1 MSDIVLSAGIR
12 SNLLALQDTASN
24 IQSTQTR
31 LATGLKVNSALDN
44 PIAYFTASSL
54 NALAGNLGNLL
65 DSVSNAVQTVQAAN
79 NGITSITKLVQSA
92 QAIAQQALQSAS
104 TTATDVGTVSG
115 LTGSSSFAV
124 TSGSTITISDGTS
137 TATIT
142 STGNV
147 TVNQILN
154 AVNGAA
160 GLKIQAELSANGSL
174 SLEATGANAVTI
186 GGTATA
192 PELAQFGLASGT
204 TAAGSVNSTRSSLAT
219 QYNAVLK
226 QIDQLSSDSGF
237 NGVNL
242 LAGNSLQVTFNAT
255 GTSSLALSGVTF
267 NSTGL
272 GITQSANN
280 FQTNTSIATR
290 PDAADRVAH
299 HLAEPGGVVRH
310 QPVGHPDP
318 AELHDGDDQH
328 PADRCQQPDCRRQQ
342 PGRRQPPGLADPAV
356 AGNDGPVARR
366 PVPEQRVAPVRLIR
380 LHRAFFDGGATAP
393 PFIFCKRF
401 NISRINRPLGLIDHI
416 RREPLGG
423 SGRSTLP
430 VE

>member
-12 SNLLALQDTASN
+12 SNLLALQNTAAN
-24 IQSTQTR
+24 IQKTQTS

-92 QAIAQQALQSAS
+92 QAIAQQALQSAA
-104 TTATDVGTVSG
+104 TTANTVGSVSG
-115 LTGSSSFAV
+115 LTGASSFAV
-124 TSGSTITISDGTS
+124 TSANTITISDGTS

-160 GLKIQAELSANGSL
+160 GLKIQAELSANGSI

-192 PELAQFGLASGT
+192 PELAQFGLTSGT
-204 TAAGSVNSTRSSLAT
+204 TAAGSVNATRSSLAT

-226 QIDQLSSDSGF
+226 QIDQLASDAGF

-255 GTSSLALSGVTF
+255 GTSTLALSGVTF
-267 NSTGL
+267 NSAGL
-272 GITQSANN
+272 GITQSANS
-280 FQTNTSIATR
+280 FQTNTSIASAQTQLTASLTTLQSQAASFGTNLSVIQIRQSFTTATINTLQTGANNLTVADSNLEGANLLALQTR
-290 PDAADRVAH
+290 QSLATTALSLAAQSQNSV
-299 HLAEPGGVVRH
+299 L
-310 QPVGHPDP
+310 
-318 AELHDGDDQH
+318 
-328 PADRCQQPDCRRQQ
+328 
-342 PGRRQPPGLADPAV
+342 
-356 AGNDGPVARR
+356 
-366 PVPEQRVAPVRLIR
+366 RL
-380 LHRAFFDGGATAP
+380 FG
-393 PFIFCKRF
+393 
-401 NISRINRPLGLIDHI
+401 
-416 RREPLGG
+416 
-423 SGRSTLP
+423 
-430 VE
+430 

>member
-24 IQSTQTR
+24 IQTTQSR

-160 GLKIQAELSANGSL
+160 GLKIQAELSANGSI
-174 SLEATGANAVTI
+174 SLEATGANAITI

-280 FQTNTSIATR
+280 FQTNTSIAAAQTQLTASLTTLQNQAASFGTNLSVIQIRQSFTTATINTLQTGANNLTVADSNLEGANLLALQTR
-290 PDAADRVAH
+290 QSLATTALSLAAQSQNSV
-299 HLAEPGGVVRH
+299 L
-310 QPVGHPDP
+310 
-318 AELHDGDDQH
+318 
-328 PADRCQQPDCRRQQ
+328 
-342 PGRRQPPGLADPAV
+342 
-356 AGNDGPVARR
+356 
-366 PVPEQRVAPVRLIR
+366 RL
-380 LHRAFFDGGATAP
+380 FG
-393 PFIFCKRF
+393 
-401 NISRINRPLGLIDHI
+401 
-416 RREPLGG
+416 
-423 SGRSTLP
+423 
-430 VE
+430 